1 MTRGQ
6 GQSLEPFEVPKVKL
20 VRPSIEPLARNKGGD
35 FLTPKLLLIST
46 ILAEFSWCML
56 ILSLEINLDEI
67 EVQVEKFKHGTKL
80 G

>member
-6 GQSLEPFEVPKVKL
+6 GQSLESFKVPKVKPIK
-20 VRPSIEPLARNKGGD
+20 PSIEHVAPNQGGD

-56 ILSLEINLDEI
+56 ILSLEINLGKI
-67 EVQVEKFKHGTKL
+67 GVQVEKFEHGTEL